1 MKHIEISVMEDG
13 ELSIDGQVKPAGN
26 LDIREFEDGEWVGGC
41 YATFDNLV
49 EKVKECLEE
58 WIYFNLRLKN
68 ETLRQKRK
76 N

>member
-13 ELSIDGQVKPAGN
+13 ELSIDGQTKPGGN

-41 YATFDNLV
+41 YATFDNLA

-58 WIYFNLRLKN
+58 
-68 ETLRQKRK
+68 
-76 N
+76 

>member
-1 MKHIEISVMEDG
+1 MKHIEVSLMEDG

-41 YATFDNLV
+41 YATFDNLA

-58 WIYFNLRLKN
+58 
-68 ETLRQKRK
+68 
-76 N
+76 